1 MTQLAAYKKM
11 KELMTNYYIE
21 AKTTGQK
28 PIAWVTSGAPVE
40 FLYAMDVLPIYPEN
54 YAAMCAASHQS
65 VELMEAAEAAGFSQ
79 DICAY
84 ARTDFG
90 ADILQGGPAAG
101 LPAPHFLLCSTN
113 ICKTVIKWYE
123 VVARKYDV
131 PLFIVDTPFLHDGLS
146 PALIDY
152 TISQFKDLEHFLADF
167 LKRPFD
173 HDRFLEVL
181 SLSREASMYWRQML
195 YLCKTIPAPINSLDS
210 FIHLGPI
217 VTLRGTREC
226 VDYYKFLHE
235 EVAERAKKKIG
246 SIPNEKYRVL
256 WDNLPVWFKMSQ
268 LSKFFEE
275 KGCALVVTTYANSWG
290 GLDDYEEDSTGDVY
304 TAIASAYLNVYINLG
319 FEERIKYLAQLIEE
333 FSLTG
338 FIMHS
343 NRSCKPY
350 SVGMYRLQEELS
362 KLTAK
367 PGVVIEA
374 DQNDP
379 RVYSDAQV
387 ETRLEAFIESMQAN
401 TRLISS

>member
-11 KELMTNYYIE
+11 KELMTLYYME
-21 AKTTGQK
+21 AKTTQEK
-28 PIAWVTSGAPVE
+28 PIAWLTSGAPVE
-40 FLYAMDVLPIYPEN
+40 FIYAMNVLPIYPEN
-54 YAAMCAASHQS
+54 YAAMCAAGHQS

-79 DICAY
+79 DLCAY

-90 ADILQGGPAAG
+90 QDLTRGGPVGG
-101 LPAPHFLLCSTN
+101 LPAPDFLVCSTN

-131 PLFIVDTPFLHDGLS
+131 PLFIVDTPFLHDGLTKE
-146 PALIDY
+146 LIDY
-152 TISQFKDLEHFLADF
+152 TVSQFKDLENFLADF
-167 LKRPFD
+167 CKRPFD
-173 HDRFLEVL
+173 RDRLLNVIQ
-181 SLSREASMYWRQML
+181 LSREASEYWKKML
-195 YLCKTIPAPINSLDS
+195 YLCKNIPSPINSLDT

-226 VDYYKFLHE
+226 VDYYKLLYE
-235 EVAERAKKKIG
+235 QVAERADQGVG
-246 SIPNEKYRVL
+246 SIPGEKYRLL
-256 WDNLPVWFKMSQ
+256 WDNLPIWFKMRQ
-268 LSKFFEE
+268 LDEFFE
-275 KGCALVVTTYANSWG
+275 KHRCTLVATTYANSWG
-290 GLDDYEEDSTGDVY
+290 GITDYGDVDFSDPY
-304 TAIASAYLNVYINLG
+304 RALAMTYLNVYINFG
-319 FEERIKYLAQLIEE
+319 FEDRINYLTQLIEE

-350 SVGMYRLQEELS
+350 SVGMYPLRDEVS
-362 KLTAK
+362 KLTGK

-387 ETRLEAFIESMQAN
+387 ETRLEAFIESMDPIRS
-401 TRLISS
+401 TGL